1 MIKII
6 SKSKRKNIMEN
17 KQLEI
22 EILWYCDAYT
32 YETLI
37 ELKNE
42 QINKLDLK
50 TLIQELDDF
59 EEKYQEKELSDEE
72 LSDTWDSIYRNYFRE
87 LKDISSVYTEQIIEE
102 NRDWDEEEEEYE
114 DLSEDFEKVCI
125 RVKNEKGEVLVS
137 KGLELINW

>member
-1 MIKII
+1 
-6 SKSKRKNIMEN
+6 MEN